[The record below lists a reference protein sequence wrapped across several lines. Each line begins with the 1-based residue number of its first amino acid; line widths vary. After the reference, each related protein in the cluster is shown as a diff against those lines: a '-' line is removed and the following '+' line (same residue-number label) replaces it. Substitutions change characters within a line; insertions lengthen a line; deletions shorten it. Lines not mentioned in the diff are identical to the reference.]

1 MRVRTV
7 VRAVASSFRRRH
19 VTSTRMESVGKFEGR
34 LDRYK
39 GVTVES
45 SSEPCSPH
53 QLAEKLSI
61 SLEDWRREGVRTV
74 WFFVSPKDSAWIPLL
89 VGEGFT
95 FHHAN
100 SERLALMLW
109 LGNFRLAVIGYI
121 SLIFRPGREVQCS
134 QLRSHTGGGGGYG
147 GDGRQQVAGSA
158 GEVQTLLSLE
168 VTGRIC

>member
-1 MRVRTV
+1 MQKYEKYCELCSKAITKNCV
-7 VRAVASSFRRRH
+7 
-19 VTSTRMESVGKFEGR
+19 ESVGKFEGR

-45 SSEPCSPH
+45 TSEPCSPH

-109 LGNFRLAVIGYI
+109 LGNEA
-121 SLIFRPGREVQCS
+121 
-134 QLRSHTGGGGGYG
+134 
-147 GDGRQQVAGSA
+147 D
-158 GEVQTLLSLE
+158 
-168 VTGRIC
+168 TGRRSFDPL